1 MPSIIQADQLKSSD
15 GVTTYL
21 NSGTLSN
28 LTFPANTIINQKFHT
43 TTSQPT
49 ITSNNNFA
57 SFSTPFKTTITGT
70 KSNSKFLIIVS
81 MTVSSSS
88 TGDAHIYGRLRDNTN
103 SNATIGTE
111 GSDGL
116 FGDWLASNAYSGGVR
131 LNHTE
136 LYTPS
141 SHSGGDL
148 EIEVLMKQNGAVT
161 TLLNRRSNDNFYQ
174 RFSSTLTILEIA
186 G

>member
-1 MPSIIQADQLKSSD
+1 MTGILKINNNEVFGSD
-15 GVTTYL
+15 GTF
-21 NSGTLSN
+21 SGTIGSSA
-28 LTFPANTIINQKFHT
+28 TFPANTIINQKFHT

-49 ITSNNNFA
+49 ITSNNNFD

-111 GSDGL
+111 GTDGL
-116 FGDWLASNAYSGGVR
+116 FGDHLSTTANYAGMR
-131 LNHTE
+131 LSHTE

-148 EIEVLMKQNGAVT
+148 EIEVQIKQNGSVT
-161 TLLNRRSNDNFYQ
+161 TILNARHADSLYQ